1 VSSSRETATAT
12 QADRRYH
19 DGEWTHPKDVSDPAV
34 RQDET
39 SRTLRERIWANKA
52 LTIAALIFA
61 SIVLFLLARFLPG
74 IVSHPLV
81 QLGALITGVFTIGAV
96 VGLRQSVHRDSRVH
110 ELVLDKGDDADRYY
124 GRLESGRGNYLVF
137 VPHKGFTAT
146 GRLGDPYSL
155 RELDPD
161 LARMYQNMDRDPGET
176 ARIRLNPEY
185 RNVTETDTG
194 VVVSQHS
201 QGLTLS
207 PFDTGPVLKTRR
219 PNQADETALDELQTL
234 IRLERSEVDALRDEN
249 QTLRRNKRNA
259 ERRARRRQ
267 REVFDDA
274 KDFITDMADAFN
286 PRHRRS
292 GSQSPSN
299 PGPSRTAQELKDE
312 VQNND

>member
-1 VSSSRETATAT
+1 MSSSREIATAT

-19 DGEWTHPKDVSDPAV
+19 DGEWTAPKEVSDPAV

-39 SRTLRERIWANKA
+39 SSTLRERIWANKA

-74 IVSHPLV
+74 LVSNVYV
-81 QLGALITGVFTIGAV
+81 QLGALIMGVFTVGAV

-110 ELVLDKGDDADRYY
+110 ELVLDKGDDVDRYY
-124 GRLESGRGNYLVF
+124 GRLKSGRGNYLVF

-146 GRLGDPYSL
+146 GRLADAYSL
-155 RELDPD
+155 SELDPD
-161 LARMYQNMDRDPGET
+161 LARMYQNMDRDASET
-176 ARIRLNPEY
+176 ARIRLDPEY
-185 RNVTETDTG
+185 RNVRETEMG

-207 PFDTGPVLKTRR
+207 PFDNGPVLKTQR
-219 PNQADETALDELQTL
+219 PNQADEAALDELQTL
-234 IRLERSEVDALRDEN
+234 IRLERSEVDSLRDEN

-259 ERRARRRQ
+259 ERRARREQ
-267 REVFDDA
+267 REVFEDT
-274 KDFITDMADAFN
+274 KEFITDMADAFY
-286 PRHRRS
+286 PSRSS